1 MPRGKPPLVSHRR
14 FLVNTTGG
22 GEHVSA
28 KLPRVPT
35 AAVALKTLLAKTIK
49 RHGEFAG
56 GSLSRTLHLPPTHSS
71 PLLSPTGT
79 STPRERAREVFRT
92 PLRPRRAFRR
102 SGVEIQHPRPA
113 AKRDAGSWT
122 RRARRRDG
130 AVRGGTRGS
139 GRANASFVTFVSIR
153 TACWLG
159 TASRDRERARF
170 RKRVTP
176 VAARRRRRQRE
187 CRRRARAPPRRTRGG
202 EVRAATAR
210 AHVPSSPFWKR
221 ARARAVVVARDGPP
235 RRVTRVPPHLKSLVC
250 LSFRALLV
258 RRSKTNAGLP
268 VQRRCAPVGFRR
280 FVFAR
285 SLARRMRP

>member
-1 MPRGKPPLVSHRR
+1 MHGKTALPFHPRFRKIHGRR
-14 FLVNTTGG
+14 RTHLR
-22 GEHVSA
+22 
-28 KLPRVPT
+28 KLARVPT

-92 PLRPRRAFRR
+92 PRRPRRAFRR
-102 SGVEIQHPRPA
+102 GGVEIQHPRPA

-139 GRANASFVTFVSIR
+139 GRANASFVTLASTR
-153 TACWLG
+153 AACWLG
-159 TASRDRERARF
+159 TAPRDRERARF
-170 RKRVTP
+170 RKRVTA

-210 AHVPSSPFWKR
+210 TRPVVPFLETS
-221 ARARAVVVARDGPP
+221 ARARGGGGP
-235 RRVTRVPPHLKSLVC
+235 RRASAPRHARPPAS
-250 LSFRALLV
+250 
-258 RRSKTNAGLP
+258 
-268 VQRRCAPVGFRR
+268 
-280 FVFAR
+280 
-285 SLARRMRP
+285 